1 MLDNYEE
8 EGWGLICFMLA
19 YEKGEPTSWVQ
30 FIHLD
35 NLAFN
40 TLNYSAGLSYIIL
53 IYCLVSD
60 CGLENKFIYRRGCVP
75 NKGIYKY
82 IH

>member
-1 MLDNYEE
+1 
-8 EGWGLICFMLA
+8 
-19 YEKGEPTSWVQ
+19 VQ